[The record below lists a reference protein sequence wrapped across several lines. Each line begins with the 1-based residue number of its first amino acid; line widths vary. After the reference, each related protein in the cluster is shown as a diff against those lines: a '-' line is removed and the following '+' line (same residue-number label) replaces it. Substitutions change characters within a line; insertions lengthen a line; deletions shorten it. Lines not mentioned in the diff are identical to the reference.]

1 MRRRTILAAGIAII
15 AAIVLFAAVGYG
27 GGTSTAALGGGAE
40 VAPADTAAF
49 VALDTNMDSSQWQA
63 LDGLLAKFPGYETL
77 LGKLQNGF
85 EQQTGLSWAN
95 DVKPARSLAMT

>member
-77 LGKLQNGF
+77 VRAYEEEGWTPGDGGDDDRP
-85 EQQTGLSWAN
+85 GLA
-95 DVKPARSLAMT
+95 A